1 MEELV
6 TPLAAVLQTLLQKE
20 QRLDQLEVEPGAADR
35 DQIELWRRTNLK
47 AIEALEQA
55 ISCLPAGTLH
65 EAAVQA
71 LIAEGTLNGLLDEL
85 PEAEDI
91 GVIGDRIEAAARLIK
106 AALPVIASNAGLDLV
121 AYGGR
126 HYRHSVTPWP
136 FPSDVIEK
144 P

>member
-6 TPLAAVLQTLLQKE
+6 TPLAAVLQTLLRKE
-20 QRLDQLEVEPGAADR
+20 RRLDQLELEQDAPDP
-35 DQIELWRRTNLK
+35 DQLELWRDTNLK
-47 AIEALEQA
+47 AILALEQA

-71 LIAEGTLNGLLDEL
+71 LIAEGRLNGLLDEL
-85 PEAEDI
+85 PEADDI
-91 GVIGDRIEAAARLIK
+91 GERIETVARLLR
-106 AALPVIASNAGLDLV
+106 AALPVIASSAGLELE

-126 HYRHSVTPWP
+126 RYGHSVEPWP
-136 FPSDVIEK
+136 FLSNMVEK

>member
-6 TPLAAVLQTLLQKE
+6 TPLAAVLRTLLQKE
-20 QRLDQLEVEPGAADR
+20 QDLDRLEVERGGSGN
-35 DQIELWRRTNLK
+35 DQLELWRRTNLK

-71 LIAEGTLNGLLDEL
+71 LIAEGTLNGLVDEP

-91 GVIGDRIEAAARLIK
+91 GDRIETAARLIR
-106 AALPVIASNAGLDLV
+106 AALPVIASRAGLDLD

-126 HYRHSVTPWP
+126 RYRHSVEPWP
-136 FPSDVIEK
+136 FPSDLVDK

>member
-6 TPLAAVLQTLLQKE
+6 SPLAAVLRTLLQKE
-20 QRLDQLEVEPGAADR
+20 QDLDRLEVERGGTGN
-35 DQIELWRRTNLK
+35 DQLELWRRTNLR

-71 LIAEGTLNGLLDEL
+71 LIAEGTLNGLVDEP

-91 GVIGDRIEAAARLIK
+91 GDRLETAARLIR
-106 AALPVIASNAGLDLV
+106 AALPVIASSAGLDLD

-126 HYRHSVTPWP
+126 RYRHSVEPWP
-136 FPSDVIEK
+136 FPSDLVDK

>member
-6 TPLAAVLQTLLQKE
+6 TPLAAVLRTLLQKE
-20 QRLDQLEVEPGAADR
+20 QRLDRLELEPGATDP
-35 DQIELWRRTNLK
+35 DQLELWRRTNLK

-55 ISCLPAGTLH
+55 ISYLPAGTLH

-71 LIAEGTLNGLLDEL
+71 LIAEGTLNGLVDEP

-91 GVIGDRIEAAARLIK
+91 GERIETAARLIR
-106 AALPVIASNAGLDLV
+106 AALPVIASSAGVDLD

-126 HYRHSVTPWP
+126 RYRHSVEPWP
-136 FPSDVIEK
+136 FPSDMIDK

>member
-6 TPLAAVLQTLLQKE
+6 TPLAAVLRTLLQKE
-20 QRLDQLEVEPGAADR
+20 QDLDRLEVERGGSGN
-35 DQIELWRRTNLK
+35 DQLELWRRTNLK

-71 LIAEGTLNGLLDEL
+71 LIAEGTLNGLVDEP
-85 PEAEDI
+85 PEGEDI
-91 GVIGDRIEAAARLIK
+91 GERIATAARLIR
-106 AALPVIASNAGLDLV
+106 AALPVIASSAGLDLD

-126 HYRHSVTPWP
+126 RYRHSVEPWP
-136 FPSDVIEK
+136 FPSDLVDK